1 MIQQS
6 LYIIHGDLTG
16 MCWGRGG
23 RFKFKDYQQD
33 VSAGFTISIVSAL
46 RLNADKV
53 YTVLI
58 SDQKQAKNP

>member
-6 LYIIHGDLTG
+6 LYIVHGGLTG
-16 MCWGRGG
+16 MCSGG
-23 RFKFKDYQQD
+23 GGALRSRIISRMYQQG
-33 VSAGFTISIVSAL
+33 SLYPFTL
-46 RLNADKV
+46 RLNVDKV